1 VTRFARGDFAT
12 LVERVRR
19 ITRRDS
25 ESTALWDGFRS
36 YLGAVTEQPG
46 RHALVVFTDGRDTA
60 STATFQHVLRAFRG
74 SAVTVF
80 SVDFGEARGSAHELQ
95 LRQISEETG
104 GAMMFAYTRN
114 QMDDVYRRIVGE
126 VRSQYGLGY
135 VSTDPRQDGR
145 WRDVTIRLVRPEHQR
160 LRLRTRAGITRRR
173 LRRTDIQSS
182 LLPYRYPLVN
192 PRSPSWPMIA
202 ATVQRANT
210 HAHVRRN
217 MDRQAKM
224 RRRTTLCAVIAMAVA
239 VIALKG
245 VVTTATPATT
255 SGIILLVGA
264 DESQRVVNWY
274 ASANTAQLVQ
284 VAPTSKLVNGE
295 FPATRR
301 PTPPPSPPTRS
312 TEASTATRS
321 SIA

>member
-1 VTRFARGDFAT
+1 MCSRGLARVVGVAVVSAISSGVFLLADSQEQDPPRIRAGIDLVHFDVTVTDKTGTLVEGLTADDFEVLENGARQSLSVFAAGHRDAAPDLHLGILIDVSGSMGPLENVRYITLEVLNRLPEAAGYTLIIVGNDARVTRFARGDFAT

-104 GAMMFAYTRN
+104 GVMMFAYTRN

-145 WRDVTIRLVRPEHQR
+145 WRDVTIRLVRPEHKE
-160 LRLRTRAGITRRR
+160 LRLRTRAG
-173 LRRTDIQSS
+173 
-182 LLPYRYPLVN
+182 YY
-192 PRSPSWPMIA
+192 A
-202 ATVQRANT
+202 AKA
-210 HAHVRRN
+210 
-217 MDRQAKM
+217 AK
-224 RRRTTLCAVIAMAVA
+224 
-239 VIALKG
+239 
-245 VVTTATPATT
+245 
-255 SGIILLVGA
+255 
-264 DESQRVVNWY
+264 D
-274 ASANTAQLVQ
+274 
-284 VAPTSKLVNGE
+284 
-295 FPATRR
+295 
-301 PTPPPSPPTRS
+301 
-312 TEASTATRS
+312 
-321 SIA
+321 

>member
-1 VTRFARGDFAT
+1 MRHLARVVGVAVVSAISNGLFLLADSQDQDPPRIRAGIDLVHFDVTVTDKTGTLVEGLTADDFEVLENGARQSLSVFAAGHRDAAPDLHLGILIDVSGSMGPLENVRYITLEVLNRLPEAAGYTLIIVGNDARVTRFARGDFAT
-12 LVERVRR
+12 LVERVRG

-95 LRQISEETG
+95 LRQISEDTG

-145 WRDVTIRLVRPEHQR
+145 WRDVTIRLVGPEHQR
-160 LRLRTRAGITRRR
+160 LRLRTRAG
-173 LRRTDIQSS
+173 
-182 LLPYRYPLVN
+182 YY
-192 PRSPSWPMIA
+192 A
-202 ATVQRANT
+202 ATA
-210 HAHVRRN
+210 
-217 MDRQAKM
+217 AK
-224 RRRTTLCAVIAMAVA
+224 
-239 VIALKG
+239 
-245 VVTTATPATT
+245 
-255 SGIILLVGA
+255 
-264 DESQRVVNWY
+264 D
-274 ASANTAQLVQ
+274 
-284 VAPTSKLVNGE
+284 
-295 FPATRR
+295 
-301 PTPPPSPPTRS
+301 
-312 TEASTATRS
+312 
-321 SIA
+321 

>member
-1 VTRFARGDFAT
+1 MCSRDLARVVGLAVVSAISSGLFLLADSQEQDPPRIRAGIDLVHFDVTVTDKTGTLVEGLTADDFEVLENGARQSLSVFAAGHRDAAPDLHLGILIDVSGSMGPLENVRYITLEVLNRLPEAAGYTLIIVGNDARVTRFARGDFAT

-104 GAMMFAYTRN
+104 GVMMFAYTRN

-145 WRDVTIRLVRPEHQR
+145 WRDVTIRLVRPEHKE
-160 LRLRTRAGITRRR
+160 LRLRTRAG
-173 LRRTDIQSS
+173 
-182 LLPYRYPLVN
+182 YY
-192 PRSPSWPMIA
+192 A
-202 ATVQRANT
+202 AKA
-210 HAHVRRN
+210 
-217 MDRQAKM
+217 AK
-224 RRRTTLCAVIAMAVA
+224 
-239 VIALKG
+239 
-245 VVTTATPATT
+245 
-255 SGIILLVGA
+255 
-264 DESQRVVNWY
+264 D
-274 ASANTAQLVQ
+274 
-284 VAPTSKLVNGE
+284 
-295 FPATRR
+295 
-301 PTPPPSPPTRS
+301 
-312 TEASTATRS
+312 
-321 SIA
+321 

>member
-1 VTRFARGDFAT
+1 MRHLARVVGVAVVSAISSGLFLLADSQEQDPPRIRAGIDLVHFDVTVTDKTGTLVEGLTADDFEVLENGARQSLSVFAAGHRDAAPDLHLGILIDVSGSMGPLENVRYITLEVLNRLPEAAGYTLIIVGNDARVTRFARGDFAT

-145 WRDVTIRLVRPEHQR
+145 WRDVTIRLVRPEHKE
-160 LRLRTRAGITRRR
+160 LRLRTRAG
-173 LRRTDIQSS
+173 
-182 LLPYRYPLVN
+182 YY
-192 PRSPSWPMIA
+192 A
-202 ATVQRANT
+202 AKA
-210 HAHVRRN
+210 
-217 MDRQAKM
+217 AK
-224 RRRTTLCAVIAMAVA
+224 
-239 VIALKG
+239 
-245 VVTTATPATT
+245 
-255 SGIILLVGA
+255 
-264 DESQRVVNWY
+264 D
-274 ASANTAQLVQ
+274 
-284 VAPTSKLVNGE
+284 
-295 FPATRR
+295 
-301 PTPPPSPPTRS
+301 
-312 TEASTATRS
+312 
-321 SIA
+321 

>member
-1 VTRFARGDFAT
+1 MCSRHLARVVGVAVVSAISSGLFLLADSQEQDPPRIRAGIDLVHFDVTVTDKTGTLVEGLTADDFEVLENGARQSLSVFAAGHRDAAPDLHLGILIDVSGSMGPLENVRYITLEVLNRLPEAAGYTLIIVGNDARVTRFARGDFAT

-145 WRDVTIRLVRPEHQR
+145 WRDVTIRLVRPEHKE
-160 LRLRTRAGITRRR
+160 LRLRTRAG
-173 LRRTDIQSS
+173 
-182 LLPYRYPLVN
+182 YY
-192 PRSPSWPMIA
+192 A
-202 ATVQRANT
+202 AKA
-210 HAHVRRN
+210 
-217 MDRQAKM
+217 AK
-224 RRRTTLCAVIAMAVA
+224 
-239 VIALKG
+239 
-245 VVTTATPATT
+245 
-255 SGIILLVGA
+255 
-264 DESQRVVNWY
+264 D
-274 ASANTAQLVQ
+274 
-284 VAPTSKLVNGE
+284 
-295 FPATRR
+295 
-301 PTPPPSPPTRS
+301 
-312 TEASTATRS
+312 
-321 SIA
+321 

>member
-1 VTRFARGDFAT
+1 MCSRGLARVVGVAVVSAISSGLFLLADSQEQDPPRIRAGIDLVHFDVTVTDKTGTLVEGLTADDFEVLENGARQSLSVFAAGHRDAAPDLHLGILIDVSGSMGPLENVRYITLEVLNRLPEAAGYTLIIVGNDARVTRFARGDFAT

-104 GAMMFAYTRN
+104 GVMMFAYTRN

-145 WRDVTIRLVRPEHQR
+145 WRDVTIRLVRPEHKE
-160 LRLRTRAGITRRR
+160 LRLRTRAG
-173 LRRTDIQSS
+173 
-182 LLPYRYPLVN
+182 YY
-192 PRSPSWPMIA
+192 A
-202 ATVQRANT
+202 AKA
-210 HAHVRRN
+210 
-217 MDRQAKM
+217 AK
-224 RRRTTLCAVIAMAVA
+224 
-239 VIALKG
+239 
-245 VVTTATPATT
+245 
-255 SGIILLVGA
+255 
-264 DESQRVVNWY
+264 D
-274 ASANTAQLVQ
+274 
-284 VAPTSKLVNGE
+284 
-295 FPATRR
+295 
-301 PTPPPSPPTRS
+301 
-312 TEASTATRS
+312 
-321 SIA
+321 

>member
-1 VTRFARGDFAT
+1 MCSRGLARVVGVAVVSAISSGLFLLADSQEQDPPRIRAGIDLVHFDVTVTDKTGTLVEGLTADDFEVLENGARQSLSVFAAGHRDAAPDLHLGILIDVSGSMGPLENVRYITLEVLNRLPEAAGYTLIIVGNDARVTRFARGDFAT
-12 LVERVRR
+12 LVERVRG

-145 WRDVTIRLVRPEHQR
+145 WRDVTIRLVRPEHKE
-160 LRLRTRAGITRRR
+160 LRLRTRAG
-173 LRRTDIQSS
+173 
-182 LLPYRYPLVN
+182 YY
-192 PRSPSWPMIA
+192 A
-202 ATVQRANT
+202 AKA
-210 HAHVRRN
+210 
-217 MDRQAKM
+217 AK
-224 RRRTTLCAVIAMAVA
+224 
-239 VIALKG
+239 
-245 VVTTATPATT
+245 
-255 SGIILLVGA
+255 
-264 DESQRVVNWY
+264 D
-274 ASANTAQLVQ
+274 
-284 VAPTSKLVNGE
+284 
-295 FPATRR
+295 
-301 PTPPPSPPTRS
+301 
-312 TEASTATRS
+312 
-321 SIA
+321 

>member
-1 VTRFARGDFAT
+1 MCSRDLARVVGLAVVSAISSGLFLLADSQEQDPPRIRAGIDLVHFDVTVTDKTGTLVEGLTADDFEVLENGARQSLSVFAAGHRGAAPDLHLGILIDVSGSMGPLENVRYITLEVLNRLPEAAGYTLIIVGNDARVTRFARGDFAT

-104 GAMMFAYTRN
+104 GVMMFAYTRN

-145 WRDVTIRLVRPEHQR
+145 WRDVTIRLVRPEHKP
-160 LRLRTRAGITRRR
+160 LRLRTRAG
-173 LRRTDIQSS
+173 
-182 LLPYRYPLVN
+182 YY
-192 PRSPSWPMIA
+192 A
-202 ATVQRANT
+202 AKA
-210 HAHVRRN
+210 
-217 MDRQAKM
+217 AK
-224 RRRTTLCAVIAMAVA
+224 
-239 VIALKG
+239 
-245 VVTTATPATT
+245 
-255 SGIILLVGA
+255 
-264 DESQRVVNWY
+264 D
-274 ASANTAQLVQ
+274 
-284 VAPTSKLVNGE
+284 
-295 FPATRR
+295 
-301 PTPPPSPPTRS
+301 
-312 TEASTATRS
+312 
-321 SIA
+321 

>member
-1 VTRFARGDFAT
+1 MRHLARVVGVAVVSAISNGLFLLADSQDQDPPRIRAGIDLVHFDVTVTDKTGTLVEGLTADDFELLENGARQSLSVFAAGQRDAAPDLHLGILIDVSGSMGPLENVRYITLEVLNRLPEAAGYTLIMVGNDARVTRFARGDFAT
-12 LVERVRR
+12 LVERVRG

-95 LRQISEETG
+95 LRQISEDTG

-145 WRDVTIRLVRPEHQR
+145 WRDVTIRLVRPEHKE
-160 LRLRTRAGITRRR
+160 LRLRTRAG
-173 LRRTDIQSS
+173 
-182 LLPYRYPLVN
+182 YY
-192 PRSPSWPMIA
+192 A
-202 ATVQRANT
+202 AKA
-210 HAHVRRN
+210 
-217 MDRQAKM
+217 AK
-224 RRRTTLCAVIAMAVA
+224 
-239 VIALKG
+239 
-245 VVTTATPATT
+245 
-255 SGIILLVGA
+255 
-264 DESQRVVNWY
+264 D
-274 ASANTAQLVQ
+274 
-284 VAPTSKLVNGE
+284 
-295 FPATRR
+295 
-301 PTPPPSPPTRS
+301 
-312 TEASTATRS
+312 
-321 SIA
+321 

>member
-1 VTRFARGDFAT
+1 MCSRDLARVVGLAVVSAISSGLFLLADSQEQDPPRIRAGIDLVHFDVTVTDKTGTLVEGLTADDFEVLENGARQSLSVFAAGHRDAAPDLHLGILIDVSGSMGPLENVRYITLEVLNRLPEAAGYTLIIVGNDARVTRFARGDFAT

-145 WRDVTIRLVRPEHQR
+145 WRDVTIRLVRPEHKE
-160 LRLRTRAGITRRR
+160 LRLRTRAG
-173 LRRTDIQSS
+173 
-182 LLPYRYPLVN
+182 YY
-192 PRSPSWPMIA
+192 A
-202 ATVQRANT
+202 AKA
-210 HAHVRRN
+210 
-217 MDRQAKM
+217 AK
-224 RRRTTLCAVIAMAVA
+224 
-239 VIALKG
+239 
-245 VVTTATPATT
+245 
-255 SGIILLVGA
+255 
-264 DESQRVVNWY
+264 D
-274 ASANTAQLVQ
+274 
-284 VAPTSKLVNGE
+284 
-295 FPATRR
+295 
-301 PTPPPSPPTRS
+301 
-312 TEASTATRS
+312 
-321 SIA
+321 

>member
-1 VTRFARGDFAT
+1 MCSRDLARVVGLAVVSAISSGLFLLADSQEQDPPRIRAGIDLVHFDVTVTDKTGTLVEGLTADDFEVLENGARQSLSVFAAGHRDAAPDLHLGILIDVSGSMGPLENVRYITLEVLNRLPEAAGYTLIIVGNDARVTRFARGDFAT

-104 GAMMFAYTRN
+104 GVMMFAYTRN

-160 LRLRTRAGITRRR
+160 LRLRTRAG
-173 LRRTDIQSS
+173 
-182 LLPYRYPLVN
+182 YY
-192 PRSPSWPMIA
+192 A
-202 ATVQRANT
+202 ATA
-210 HAHVRRN
+210 
-217 MDRQAKM
+217 AK
-224 RRRTTLCAVIAMAVA
+224 
-239 VIALKG
+239 
-245 VVTTATPATT
+245 
-255 SGIILLVGA
+255 
-264 DESQRVVNWY
+264 D
-274 ASANTAQLVQ
+274 
-284 VAPTSKLVNGE
+284 
-295 FPATRR
+295 
-301 PTPPPSPPTRS
+301 
-312 TEASTATRS
+312 
-321 SIA
+321 

>member
-1 VTRFARGDFAT
+1 MRHLARVVGVAVVSAISSGLFLLADSQDQDPPRIRAGIDLVHFDVTVTDKTGTLVEGLTADDFELLENGARQSLSVFAAGQRDAAPDLHLGILIDVSGSMGPLENVRYITLEVLNRLPEAAGYTLIMVGNDARVTRFARGDFAT

-95 LRQISEETG
+95 LRQISEDTG

-160 LRLRTRAGITRRR
+160 LRLRTRAG
-173 LRRTDIQSS
+173 
-182 LLPYRYPLVN
+182 YY
-192 PRSPSWPMIA
+192 A
-202 ATVQRANT
+202 ATA
-210 HAHVRRN
+210 
-217 MDRQAKM
+217 AK
-224 RRRTTLCAVIAMAVA
+224 
-239 VIALKG
+239 
-245 VVTTATPATT
+245 
-255 SGIILLVGA
+255 
-264 DESQRVVNWY
+264 D
-274 ASANTAQLVQ
+274 
-284 VAPTSKLVNGE
+284 
-295 FPATRR
+295 
-301 PTPPPSPPTRS
+301 
-312 TEASTATRS
+312 
-321 SIA
+321 

>member
-1 VTRFARGDFAT
+1 MCSRGLARVVGVAVVSAISSGLFLLADSQEQDPPRIRAGIDLAHFDVTVTDKTGTLVEGLTADDFEVLENGARQSLSVFAAGHRDAAPDLHLGILIDVSGSMGPLENVRYITLEVLNRLPEAAGYTLTIVGNDARVTRFARGDFAT

-104 GAMMFAYTRN
+104 GVMMFAYTRN

-145 WRDVTIRLVRPEHQR
+145 WRDVTIRLVRPEHKE
-160 LRLRTRAGITRRR
+160 LRLRTRAG
-173 LRRTDIQSS
+173 
-182 LLPYRYPLVN
+182 YY
-192 PRSPSWPMIA
+192 A
-202 ATVQRANT
+202 AKA
-210 HAHVRRN
+210 
-217 MDRQAKM
+217 AK
-224 RRRTTLCAVIAMAVA
+224 
-239 VIALKG
+239 
-245 VVTTATPATT
+245 
-255 SGIILLVGA
+255 
-264 DESQRVVNWY
+264 D
-274 ASANTAQLVQ
+274 
-284 VAPTSKLVNGE
+284 
-295 FPATRR
+295 
-301 PTPPPSPPTRS
+301 
-312 TEASTATRS
+312 
-321 SIA
+321 